1 MKKNTLKLSVLVLSV
16 LLIVMSVGYAA
27 YSVVLNITGTSTI
40 SASTWD
46 VHFENIGAGI
56 AATGYTMA
64 TPSTAPTI
72 SADKHDVTFAVTLN
86 VGEEYQFT
94 IDAKNAGTI
103 SAYLDTYNVVVDG
116 TTYNA
121 NVWKNAY
128 LSYSAVWTDTG
139 ASFAQGDTLAAGASH
154 NITVTV
160 KYSQPDSSTDL
171 PSTDATHTF
180 VVHLNWI
187 QGNYFTSGQSIT
199 TSSFD
204 VYKYTESVLNGADP
218 VLASDMLPVTIAN
231 DGVVTYANTSTE
243 WYNYENKNWA
253 NAVKLIASPSKT
265 YKAGDTI
272 SESDIGAYLVWI
284 PRYKYELWNV
294 GVTDV
299 TSSQVPKTIPVTF
312 ESSTT
317 TKSTGSTDGTYLT
330 HPAFTF
336 GTTELNGIWVSKF
349 EVTGTTSAITSKPNA
364 SPLVSQ
370 TVGSFWNLLK
380 SYDTSDTSHMMKN
393 TEWGAVAYLSAS
405 VYGKNSEVYINND
418 SNYMTGCGGTTVS
431 EDESS
436 SCTNAYASVTSYP
449 QSTTGNISGIF
460 DMSGGTLEYMAAYV
474 SGKVGSSGLTVD
486 TINANS
492 NYFDIYNS
500 ASTATTY
507 NYRILGD
514 ATGEMGPINDSISSW
529 YQDYSAF
536 IENSGSWFVRGG
548 AYIYNTYAG
557 SFYFSGDNGAGGSAA
572 GSRMVLSPEV

>member
-1 MKKNTLKLSVLVLSV
+1 MKTNYKICIVVLSV
-16 LLIVMSVGYAA
+16 LLVIMSVGYAA
-27 YSVVLNITGTSTI
+27 YSVVLNITGSSTI

-86 VGEEYQFT
+86 VGEEYAFT
-94 IDAKNAGTI
+94 VDVKNAGTI
-103 SAYLDTYNVVVDG
+103 EAYLDTYNVVVDG
-116 TTYNA
+116 TTYNS
-121 NVWKNAY
+121 NRWNNNY
-128 LSYSAVWTDTG
+128 LSYAAVWTDTG
-139 ASFAQGDTLAAGASH
+139 VSFAQGDTLAAGASH

-160 KYSQPDSSTDL
+160 KYSQPDSTSDL
-171 PSTDATHTF
+171 PSTDAAHTF
-180 VVHLNWI
+180 VLHLNWI

-218 VLASDMLPVTIAN
+218 VLATDMLPVTIAN
-231 DGVVTYANTSTE
+231 DGVVTYADTTTE
-243 WYNYENKNWA
+243 WYNYTNKNWA

-265 YKAGDTI
+265 YKTGDTI
-272 SESDIGAYLVWI
+272 SEADIETYLVWI

-299 TSSQVPKTIPVTF
+299 TSSQVPKTIPITF
-312 ESSTT
+312 ESKDTA
-317 TKSTGSTDGTYLT
+317 KSTGSTDGTYLT

-336 GTTELNGIWVSKF
+336 GNNELNGIWVSKF
-349 EVTGTTSAITSKPNA
+349 EVTGSTSAITSKPNVT
-364 SPLVSQ
+364 SLRNT
-370 TVGSFWNLLK
+370 TVGNFWNALK

-405 VYGKNSEVYINND
+405 IYGKNSEVYINND
-418 SNYMTGCGGTTVS
+418 NNYITGCGGTTAREAS
-431 EDESS
+431 TT

-460 DMSGGTLEYMAAYV
+460 DMSGGTWEYMAAYR
-474 SGKVGSSGLTVD
+474 SGTVGSSGLTVD

-500 ASTATTY
+500 ASTGTSY

-514 ATGEMGPINDSISSW
+514 ATGEMGPMSSHKSSW
-529 YQDYSAF
+529 YQDYANF
-536 IENSGSWFVRGG
+536 VNSSGPWFLRGG
-548 AYIYNTYAG
+548 SCGATDYAG
-557 SFYFSGDNGAGGSAA
+557 VFYFNVYTGDASGYY
-572 GSRMVLSPEV
+572 GSRLVLVPEA